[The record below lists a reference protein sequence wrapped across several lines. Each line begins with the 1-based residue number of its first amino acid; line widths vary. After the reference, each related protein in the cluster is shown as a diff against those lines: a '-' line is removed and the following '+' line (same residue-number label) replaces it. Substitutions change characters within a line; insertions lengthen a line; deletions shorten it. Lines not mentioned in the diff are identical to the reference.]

1 VADVLSGRGDGQV
14 HMWECLLLS
23 STAAP
28 PAETGPLR
36 WVPSLEGHQLAD
48 SYLPIQDPSETGP

>member
-1 VADVLSGRGDGQV
+1 
-14 HMWECLLLS
+14 MWECLLLS

-36 WVPSLEGHQLAD
+36 WVPSLEGHQLAG